1 MVKNKKELIK
11 DAQELADKMN
21 EKKEV
26 INTILNDLDVKAQK
40 EGVNQ
45 EHLSGMALVEQLFTE
60 FDELKLQQD
69 IIFEQIKK
77 S

>member
-1 MVKNKKELIK
+1 MEIKSKKDLIK
-11 DAQELADKMN
+11 DAQDLADKMS
-21 EKKEV
+21 EKKQV
-26 INTILNDLDVKAQK
+26 IENILNDLDNKAELGIK
-40 EGVNQ
+40 E

-69 IIFEQIKK
+69 VVFEQIKK